1 MAVSPLDRLA
11 TLLAAATTRRG
22 SLALAAATGLLRLSP
37 KRDVVAGKRRRRKKR
52 KRKPQPALCQRK
64 GAACES
70 AEVCC
75 SGTCDFLV
83 RNGSCAPCRGR
94 SCSAERTCCGGL
106 DCRGGFC
113 DGCRD
118 RAVSCA
124 ADAQC
129 CFSDCT
135 SGACLSAPGGRCA
148 RDVDCRA
155 CYLNGN
161 CTNACVNG
169 ACSA

>member
-1 MAVSPLDRLA
+1 MAVLPLDRFA

-22 SLALAAATGLLRLSP
+22 CLALGGAAGLLALRPAPDSAA
-37 KRDVVAGKRRRRKKR
+37 RKRRRTKR
-52 KRKPQPALCQRK
+52 KRKPRRELCRRE
-64 GAACES
+64 GAACETG
-70 AEVCC
+70 EGCC

-83 RNGSCAPCRGR
+83 EDGSCAPCRGR
-94 SCSAERTCCGGL
+94 SCSAERPCCGGL
-106 DCRGGFC
+106 DCRSGFC

-118 RAVSCA
+118 RATSCT

-135 SGACLSAPGGRCA
+135 GGACLSTLGGACA
-148 RDVDCRA
+148 RDVDCRS
-155 CYLNGN
+155 CYLNRN

-169 ACSA
+169 ACTV

>member
-1 MAVSPLDRLA
+1 MAIFPFDRFA

-22 SLALAAATGLLRLSP
+22 SLALVAATGLLTLSP
-37 KRDVVAGKRRRRKKR
+37 KRDAAAGKRRRKKR
-52 KRKPQPALCQRK
+52 KRKPQPALCQRE

-83 RNGSCAPCRGR
+83 KNGSCAPCRGR
-94 SCSAERTCCGGL
+94 SCSPERPCCGGL
-106 DCRGGFC
+106 DCTNGFC

-118 RAVSCA
+118 RAVSCT
-124 ADAQC
+124 ADSQC

-135 SGACLSAPGGRCA
+135 GGACLSALGGRCA
-148 RDVDCRA
+148 RDVDCRS
-155 CYLNGN
+155 CYLGGS

-169 ACSA
+169 ACAV